1 MSVDKTK
8 VGYIVQASGLAAFV
22 VGGILSVHHVA
33 IAASFLGGAAA
44 YFVGEKIRTL
54 V

>member
-1 MSVDKTK
+1 MSANKTT

-22 VGGILSVHHVA
+22 IGGIVSVHHVA
-33 IAASFLGGAAA
+33 IAAAFLGGAAA